1 MKVTTIG
8 LDIAKSV
15 FQVHGVDE
23 RGKGVLCARL
33 RRGEVLAFFAK
44 LAPCLIGIEAGG
56 GAHYWARE
64 LERLGHTARLVSPQ
78 YVTPYRRGGKNDGN
92 DAAAIAEAVQR
103 PDMPVVAVNR
113 PEQQAL
119 AMLVRVRARLVAERT
134 ALGNQVRGFL
144 AEYGIVLPQ
153 GLRVLRRRLP
163 EILEDSENGLPGL
176 AREVLAD
183 LGAQLAEI
191 DERLERYEQRVVS
204 TARDQPLCQRAM
216 RQRGIGPV
224 TAVAAVAALGDG
236 RQFRNGRQMAASL
249 GLVPRQCSTGG
260 VTRLLG
266 ITKRGDRYLRALLIH
281 GARTVVR
288 HAGRQDDALSRWCSA
303 LKARRGTNIA
313 AVALANKTARHLWA
327 ALRQAPEPEFAPA

>member
-23 RGKGVLCARL
+23 RGKSCVSARL
-33 RRGEVLAFFAK
+33 KRAEVRGFFAK
-44 LAPCLIGIEAGG
+44 LPPCLIGLEAGG

-64 LERLGHTARLVSPQ
+64 LERLGHTARLISPQ

-92 DAAAIAEAVQR
+92 DAAAICEAVQR
-103 PDMPVVAVNR
+103 PGMPRVAVNS

-163 EILEDSENGLPGL
+163 EILEDAENGLPGL
-176 AREVLAD
+176 AREVLAN
-183 LGAQLAEI
+183 LGAQLTGL
-191 DERLERYEQRVVS
+191 DERLEHYEQRVAS
-204 TARDQPLCQRAM
+204 IAGACPLCQRAM

-249 GLVPRQCSTGG
+249 GLVPRQASTGG
-260 VTRLLG
+260 ATRLLG

-288 HAGRQDDALSRWCSA
+288 HAERQDDALSRWCSA
-303 LKARRGTNIA
+303 VKARRGANIA

-327 ALRQAPEPEFAPA
+327 ALRQEPEPPGAHA

>member
-15 FQVHGVDE
+15 FQVHGMDE
-23 RGKGVLCARL
+23 RGKGTLCARL
-33 RRGEVLAFFAK
+33 KRGEVLAFFAK

-92 DAAAIAEAVQR
+92 DAAAIGEAVQR
-103 PDMPVVAVNR
+103 PDMPVVAVNS

-144 AEYGIVLPQ
+144 AEYGIVLAQ

-163 EILEDSENGLPGL
+163 EILEDAGNALPGL

-183 LGAQLAEI
+183 LGAQLSAL
-191 DERLERYEQRVVS
+191 DERLERYEQRV
-204 TARDQPLCQRAM
+204 ARSAREQPLCQRAL

-288 HAGRQDDALSRWCSA
+288 HAARQDDALSRWCSA
-303 LKARRGTNIA
+303 VKARRGANIA

-327 ALRQAPEPEFAPA
+327 ALRQAPEPAPA